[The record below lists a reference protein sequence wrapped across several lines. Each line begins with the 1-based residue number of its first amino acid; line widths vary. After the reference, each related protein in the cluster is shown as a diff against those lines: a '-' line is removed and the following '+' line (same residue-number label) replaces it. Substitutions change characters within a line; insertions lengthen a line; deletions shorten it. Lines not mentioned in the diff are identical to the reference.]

1 MDPSSFASAAA
12 SLLALDIQILSSLY
26 GDWDEGS
33 RPLVDRLTYELTQ
46 IRTVLQALE
55 ITSLSFAEPIF
66 DVSRLRS
73 CLEDLKEH
81 LLWLG
86 PKVSE
91 PGLQRLEWQ
100 WRTMNMLERSGFSN
114 LSLSKCGSAN
124 ELVYL
129 RSSLSKLK
137 DCIAKS
143 PFRSPEA
150 AVERQARTLGS
161 CLWNDCMDYTR
172 SHETARE
179 TRTEGT
185 GRWLL
190 SDKTYHKWFAVDR
203 SSNVLYC
210 TGRPGSGKTVLTSLV
225 VDEIRDLQQHEP
237 SSNIGLA
244 YFYFSYKVPSPMRG
258 VTLALLEQLFL
269 QSLTAPDEVLQL
281 EDRASKGEQIPFR
294 EILSIL
300 SSVSKRFQKCYIVL
314 DALDE
319 CADDYQADLVHLLSS
334 IRDSRSRL
342 FVTSRPFQSYAMF
355 ETYPRISV
363 APSAEDVELYATSQL
378 ERSPLRDHP
387 ELLQQVVG
395 AIIESSA
402 QHGMFLLVMLQ
413 VREVLDKHT
422 VKGTTEWLEYF
433 QSHGASEGNLL
444 NAYQKE
450 LAQISSLSPDLTNL
464 AAWTL
469 TWLYFAQRPLN
480 ARELLDLLRTT
491 EHGAVL
497 KLSDSEAIGLIVKSC
512 MGLVRNST
520 TITFTHFS
528 VKEFFDYNKDHPLL
542 HPEYMVAERCLVYIS
557 LCKLFALSNSEEV
570 EKVVSTHPFLLYAA
584 NHWGRHVFNVGP
596 DHGAFFGRKCILVL
610 EEPQTVAILGQISLL
625 PRLDMKTLKGPFV
638 EFSALHMIAHFGL
651 TWLLDYPWDRFI
663 SGLLAHLT
671 PQGPGFNYLKDSWGR
686 TPLHI
691 AAGQGHTLCLQKLLS
706 MQDLV
711 SKSLRAD
718 DEGRTPWHYAAMSGN
733 AQVIQAL
740 SARYPLSLDHETHDV
755 QGLSPLQYGVI
766 QGDGKAFESLMDAY
780 PAEEASKTYMD
791 EALTAALQHGR
802 IDIVRM
808 LLSRITPRYEHLT
821 VAINSNFALA
831 VRLLL
836 DYVDDLDNPATAQ
849 RTALLEAARTG
860 NNTILSFLI
869 RSGAGV
875 GETDSNGLTALAH
888 AVEVGNVE
896 AVGALLKAGAN
907 PATPYS
913 DGTSLIMHAASRNM
927 IDILQ
932 LLIESGSGDGD
943 LKEAAFLAAKE
954 GHQDVVQ
961 LLLASGV
968 LPNERS
974 RDGQTLSEVAREA
987 GFENIVALLQDTGA
1001 EPLPQV
1007 VYSTNKVPPQDHKAS
1022 TSREAPSTSYRVP
1035 SSSTSRGLESPT
1047 PKKEESKECGEGHHT
1062 RLAKDEDVVEEPRQ
1076 EAKEGHTAEPSSRH
1090 TAPISREDA
1099 ETRGKARRKVPSPS
1113 SERTSQHDVPTT
1125 LRSTPQSKGP
1135 TPFVLL
1141 STPIEPEYL
1150 ALGMIV
1156 ADPRSPL
1163 QFYIP
1168 KQIQSLEP
1176 LTSEAQYKTVQY
1188 DWNVA
1193 RFSSKTSNAT
1203 LASMLEVSLAA
1214 SRASRGSRMDIHSPR
1229 LLRRQLRNH
1238 DHVVKTICQGNEEQL
1253 LDMLKNWKE
1262 VFVVVGLLIA
1272 TDMEVVDEQEEK
1284 AAAGDGISVGV
1295 GIDIIGLAAQIG
1307 AESSRRRSLSA
1318 RYSGDRVVAVQY
1330 RSLKLENRLFRN
1342 LLTRAKETP
1351 LTLGA
1356 YFQGDTNER
1365 VL

>member
-91 PGLQRLEWQ
+91 PGLQRHEWQ
-100 WRTMNMLERSGFSN
+100 WRTMNMLERAGFSN
-114 LSLSKCGSAN
+114 LLLSKSEGAN

-161 CLWNDCMDYTR
+161 SLWNDCMDYTK

-190 SDKTYHKWFAVDR
+190 SDKMYHKWFEIDR

-225 VDEIRDLQQHEP
+225 VDEIRDLQQREP
-237 SSNIGLA
+237 SSNVGLA

-258 VTLALLEQLFL
+258 VVLALLEQLFL

-281 EDRASKGEQIPFR
+281 EARASKGEQIPFR
-294 EILSIL
+294 EILSTL
-300 SSVSKRFQKCYIVL
+300 SAVSKRFQKCYIVM

-342 FVTSRPFQSYAMF
+342 FVTSRPFQSYTMF

-363 APSAEDVELYATSQL
+363 APSAEDVELYAMSEL

-413 VREVLDKHT
+413 VREVLDKQT
-422 VKGTTEWLEYF
+422 AKGTTEWLERF

-450 LAQISSLSPDLTNL
+450 LAQISSLSLDLKDL
-464 AAWTL
+464 ATWTL
-469 TWLYFAQRPLN
+469 TWLYFAQRPLY
-480 ARELLDLLRTT
+480 ARELLDVLRTT
-491 EHGAVL
+491 GYAPVL

-528 VKEFFDYNKDHPLL
+528 VKEFFDHNNHPLIY
-542 HPEYMVAERCLVYIS
+542 PEYMIAERCLEYII
-557 LCKLFALSNSEEV
+557 LRRLYALRNSDEV
-570 EKVVSTHPFLLYAA
+570 EKAVSTYPFLLYAA

-596 DHGAFFGRKCILVL
+596 DQQAFFRDECIIVL
-610 EEPQTVAILGQISLL
+610 NDPETVAILGQILLL

-638 EFSALHMIAHFGL
+638 EFSVFHMIAHFGL
-651 TWLLDYPWDRFI
+651 TWLLDFPWDGSIFD
-663 SGLLAHLT
+663 HLE
-671 PQGPGFNYLKDSWGR
+671 DSWGR

-691 AAGQGHTLCLQKLLS
+691 AAGQGHMLCLNKLLS

-711 SKSLRAD
+711 SKSRRVD
-718 DEGRTPWHYAAMSGN
+718 DEGRTPWHYAAISGD

-755 QGLSPLQYGVI
+755 QGLNPLQYAAI
-766 QGDGKAFESLMDAY
+766 QGDGEAFESLMDAY
-780 PAEEASKTYMD
+780 PAEEASNAYMD

-802 IDIVRM
+802 MDIVRM
-808 LLSRITPRYEHLT
+808 LLDRITPRYEHLT
-821 VAINSNFALA
+821 VAINSNFTLA

-836 DYVDDLDNPATAQ
+836 DYVDDLDNPATPQ

-896 AVGALLKAGAN
+896 AVRALLKAGAN

-913 DGTSLIMHAASRNM
+913 DGTSLIMYAASRNM

-932 LLIESGSGDGD
+932 LLIEAGPGDGD

-974 RDGQTLSEVAREA
+974 RDGQTLSEVAMEA
-987 GFENIVALLQDTGA
+987 GFENIVTLMKDSGA
-1001 EPLPQV
+1001 EALPRV
-1007 VYSTNKVPPQDHKAS
+1007 VYSTDKVPPQDHEAS
-1022 TSREAPSTSYRVP
+1022 TSRAAPTTSYRAP
-1035 SSSTSRGLESPT
+1035 SGSTSRGFESPT
-1047 PKKEESKECGEGHHT
+1047 PKKEESKERGGESHYT
-1062 RLAKDEDVVEEPRQ
+1062 RLAEDEDVVEEPKHQ
-1076 EAKEGHTAEPSSRH
+1076 DKEKHTAEPSSRP
-1090 TAPISREDA
+1090 TAPTSREDA
-1099 ETRGKARRKVPSPS
+1099 ETSERARRKVPSPS
-1113 SERTSQHDVPTT
+1113 SERTSRRDVPTT

-1156 ADPRSPL
+1156 ADPRNPL

-1193 RFSSKTSNAT
+1193 QVSSKTSNAT
-1203 LASMLEVSLAA
+1203 VASMLEISFAA
-1214 SRASRGSRMDIHSPR
+1214 SRGSRGSRMDIQSPR

-1238 DHVVKTICQGNEEQL
+1238 DHVVKTICQGNEGEL

-1272 TDMEVVDEQEEK
+1272 TDLQMVDEQEK
-1284 AAAGDGISVGV
+1284 ATAGDGISLGV
-1295 GIDIIGLAAQIG
+1295 GIDVVGLSAQIG
-1307 AESSRRRSLSA
+1307 AESSRSKSRSA

-1356 YFQGDTNER
+1356 YFQGGTHER

>member
-12 SLLALDIQILSSLY
+12 SLLALNIQILSSLY
-26 GDWDEGS
+26 GDWGEES

-55 ITSLSFAEPIF
+55 ITSLSFAEPVF

-91 PGLQRLEWQ
+91 PGLQRYEWQ
-100 WRTMNMLERSGFSN
+100 WRTMNMLERAGFRN
-114 LSLSKCGSAN
+114 LSLSKSEGAN

-143 PFRSPEA
+143 PFRFPKA
-150 AVERQARTLGS
+150 TVDRQARTLGS
-161 CLWNDCMDYTR
+161 SLWNDCMDYIK

-190 SDKTYHKWFAVDR
+190 SDKMYHKWFEIDR
-203 SSNVLYC
+203 SSNVFYC

-225 VDEIRDLQQHEP
+225 VDEIKDLQQREP
-237 SSNIGLA
+237 SSSIGLA

-258 VTLALLEQLFL
+258 VVLALLEQLFL
-269 QSLTAPDEVLQL
+269 QSLSTPNEVLQL
-281 EDRASKGEQIPFR
+281 EARASKGEQIPFR
-294 EILSIL
+294 ELLSTL
-300 SSVSKRFQKCYIVL
+300 SAVSKRFQKCYIVI

-319 CADDYQADLVHLLSS
+319 CADDYQADLIHLLSS

-355 ETYPRISV
+355 ESYPRISV

-378 ERSPLRDHP
+378 EMSPLKDHP
-387 ELLQQVVG
+387 DLLQKVVG
-395 AIIESSA
+395 AIIKSSA

-413 VREVLDKHT
+413 VREVLDNHAAKDT
-422 VKGTTEWLEYF
+422 SEWLEYF

-450 LAQISSLSPDLTNL
+450 LAQISCLSPDLTNL
-464 AAWTL
+464 ATWTL

-480 ARELLDLLRTT
+480 SRELLDVLRTSGHAT
-491 EHGAVL
+491 VL
-497 KLSDSEAIGLIVKSC
+497 KLSDREAIGLVVKSC

-528 VKEFFDYNKDHPLL
+528 VKEFFDYNKNHSLL
-542 HPEYMVAERCLVYIS
+542 CPEYMVARRCLQYII
-557 LCKLFALSNSEEV
+557 LHEPYRLRNSDEV
-570 EKVVSTHPFLLYAA
+570 DEAVSTHPFLLYAA

-596 DHGAFFGRKCILVL
+596 DQQFFFEHECLIVL
-610 EEPQTVAILGQISLL
+610 NDPETVAALAQILLL
-625 PRLDMKTLKGPFV
+625 PHLEMKTLEGPFFD
-638 EFSALHMIAHFGL
+638 FSALHMIAHFGL
-651 TWLLDYPWDRFI
+651 TWLPDLDWHGSSIFD
-663 SGLLAHLT
+663 HLE
-671 PQGPGFNYLKDSWGR
+671 DSWGR

-691 AAGQGHTLCLQKLLS
+691 AASQGHTLCLDKLLS

-711 SKSLRAD
+711 SNSRRAD
-718 DEGRTPWHYAAMSGN
+718 DGGRTRCNERQRSG
-733 AQVIQAL
+733 
-740 SARYPLSLDHETHDV
+740 YPGV
-755 QGLSPLQYGVI
+755 GLSPLQYAAI
-766 QGDGKAFESLMDAY
+766 QGDGEAFEKLMDAY
-780 PAEEASKTYMD
+780 PAEEGSKAYMD

-808 LLSRITPRYEHLT
+808 LLDYITPRYEHLT

-896 AVGALLKAGAN
+896 AVGVLLKAGAN
-907 PATPYS
+907 PATRYS
-913 DGTSLIMHAASRNM
+913 DDTSLIMHAASRNM

-932 LLIESGSGDGD
+932 LLIEAKPGDGD

-987 GFENIVALLQDTGA
+987 GFENIVALLQDSGA
-1001 EPLPQV
+1001 EALPRI
-1007 VYSTNKVPPQDHKAS
+1007 VYSTDKVPPQDQERSTPRAAPAS
-1022 TSREAPSTSYRVP
+1022 SYRAP
-1035 SSSTSRGLESPT
+1035 NDSTNRGFESPT
-1047 PKKEESKECGEGHHT
+1047 PKMEKSKECGEESHHT
-1062 RLAKDEDVVEEPRQ
+1062 RLAEDEDIVEEPKHQ
-1076 EAKEGHTAEPSSRH
+1076 AKEKHVAESSSRPSP
-1090 TAPISREDA
+1090 TNREDT
-1099 ETRGKARRKVPSPS
+1099 ETREKTRRKAPSPS
-1113 SERTSQHDVPTT
+1113 SERTSRRDVPTT
-1125 LRSTPQSKGP
+1125 LRSIPQSKGP

-1156 ADPRSPL
+1156 ADPRNPL

-1188 DWNVA
+1188 DWNMAQV
-1193 RFSSKTSNAT
+1193 SSKTPNVKV
-1203 LASMLEVSLAA
+1203 ASMLEMAVAT
-1214 SRASRGSRMDIHSPR
+1214 SRASRVSRMDIHSPR

-1238 DHVVKTICQGNEEQL
+1238 DHVVKTICQENEGEL

-1262 VFVVVGLLIA
+1262 AFVVVGLLFA
-1272 TDMEVVDEQEEK
+1272 TDLQIVDEQEK
-1284 AAAGDGISVGV
+1284 DAGGDGISVGV
-1295 GIDIIGLAAQIG
+1295 GLDVSGLSAQIG
-1307 AESSRRRSLSA
+1307 AEPSRSKSRSA
-1318 RYSGDRVVAVQY
+1318 WYSGDRVLGVQY
-1330 RSLKLENRLFRN
+1330 RSLKLGNRLIRN

-1356 YFQGDTNER
+1356 YFQGGTNET